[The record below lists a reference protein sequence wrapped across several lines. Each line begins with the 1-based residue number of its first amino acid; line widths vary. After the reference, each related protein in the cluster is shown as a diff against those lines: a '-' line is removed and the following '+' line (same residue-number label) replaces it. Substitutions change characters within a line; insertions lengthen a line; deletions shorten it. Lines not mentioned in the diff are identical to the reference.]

1 MKKLITTFL
10 TSLTV
15 TTLLTS
21 CALVDVKVARSPA
34 IDTSHKLGTLAVS
47 NEAASSIQKAG
58 DNNLSEAQRIEL
70 LLNAIRKTSKAA
82 QDTEDRNLNQLAT
95 AQLVEILAKDHF
107 QNSPLAI
114 TPASRETL
122 DPQQATKLIPSPSIR
137 IKGLR
142 ERSTVEGEGVP
153 YVAWFEKKSPALAG
167 QPSAETTGMAIPVTA
182 LVRFS
187 GKGPELTFY
196 RRLQKESVVLDGR
209 KETLAGDFSAPIAYL
224 LSQGKNSAIDIQA
237 LLFSDSNFKNTGLL
251 QIDEY
256 DPKKIP
262 VVFVHGLL
270 CRPEAWTPAVNQLLA
285 DPEIRSRYQFWF
297 FLYPTGLP
305 VWWSAA
311 KLRSELE
318 RFRTTVDPAHENPN
332 LDRIVLVGHSMGGL
346 ISSLVVRK
354 GGENLW
360 RQFTDTPPEKLKIS
374 PSAKDHLAKIINFE
388 PRTDIERVIFVATPH
403 QGSQLALNPVAEF
416 FSKLIRLPTMTSSNE
431 RFVMV
436 NAIRSN
442 MRDLFVAPANSIRF
456 LQAKSPLLLSILK
469 LPMSKRVTYHSVIGD
484 QGKGDTPHST
494 DGVVP
499 YWSSHLPDASSEK
512 IVPSGHGANENP
524 EGIEEIRRI
533 LRLHLGEFNTSSRLV
548 RRLGSVK
555 NQNRIGGEE
564 NEMDCASQHVG
575 SVAGK
580 DQHG

>member
-1 MKKLITTFL
+1 MRKTFIAIL
-10 TSLTV
+10 ASLTGMA
-15 TTLLTS
+15 LLTS
-21 CALVDVKVARSPA
+21 CALVEVKVGHS
-34 IDTSHKLGTLAVS
+34 LAVEAKRTLGALATS
-47 NEAASSIQKAG
+47 NQAAAKIQRAG
-58 DNNLSEAQRIEL
+58 DKKLPDSQRVEL
-70 LLNAIRKTSKAA
+70 LLEAIRETSNGSRG
-82 QDTEDRNLNQLAT
+82 TEDRKLNQLGT
-95 AQLVEILAKDHF
+95 SLLVEILAENHF
-107 QNSPLAI
+107 ENSPVTI
-114 TPASRETL
+114 TPGSRETL
-122 DPQQATKLIPSPSIR
+122 DPRQATKLIPSPTIQ

-142 ERSTVEGEGVP
+142 ERITVEGAGVP
-153 YVAWFEKKSPALAG
+153 YVAWFAKGSLALSG
-167 QPSAETTGMAIPVTA
+167 QPSAEQTGMSIPATA
-182 LVRFS
+182 LVRFNR
-187 GKGPELTFY
+187 KGAELTFY
-196 RRLQKESVVLDGR
+196 RRLQRESVVLNDR
-209 KETLAGDFSAPIAYL
+209 KETLAADFSAPIAYL

-237 LLFSDSNFKNTGLL
+237 LVFSDSNFKHTGLL

-262 VVFVHGLL
+262 AVFVHGLL

-311 KLRSELE
+311 KLRSELD
-318 RFRTTVDPAHENPN
+318 RFRSTVDPSQKNPN
-332 LDRIVLVGHSMGGL
+332 LDEIVLVGHSMGGL

-354 GGENLW
+354 GGDNLW

-374 PSAKDHLAKIINFE
+374 TAAKEHLAEIINFE

-416 FSKLIRLPTMTSSNE
+416 FSKLVRLPTITTSNE

-484 QGKGDTPHST
+484 QGKGDTPQSS

-499 YWSSHLPDASSEK
+499 YWSSHLPNAKSEK
-512 IVPSGHGANENP
+512 VVPSGHGANEDP

-533 LRLHLGEFNTSSRLV
+533 LRLHLLESS
-548 RRLGSVK
+548 
-555 NQNRIGGEE
+555 NP
-564 NEMDCASQHVG
+564 
-575 SVAGK
+575 
-580 DQHG
+580 

>member
-1 MKKLITTFL
+1 MRKTFITIL
-10 TSLTV
+10 ASLTG
-15 TTLLTS
+15 TALLTS
-21 CALVDVKVARSPA
+21 CALVEVKVGRSPA
-34 IDTSHKLGTLAVS
+34 IEAKRTLGALATSNH
-47 NEAASSIQKAG
+47 AAANIQKAG
-58 DNNLSEAQRIEL
+58 DKKLPNSQRVEL
-70 LLNAIRKTSKAA
+70 LLEAIRETSKGA
-82 QDTEDRNLNQLAT
+82 QGTEDRKLNQLGT
-95 AQLVEILAKDHF
+95 SLLVEILAENHF
-107 QNSPLAI
+107 ENSPVPI
-114 TPASRETL
+114 TPGSRETL
-122 DPQQATKLIPSPSIR
+122 DPRQATKLIPSPSIQ

-142 ERSTVEGEGVP
+142 ERITVEGAGVP
-153 YVAWFEKKSPALAG
+153 YVAWFAKGSPALTG
-167 QPSAETTGMAIPVTA
+167 QPSADKTGMSIPATA

-187 GKGPELTFY
+187 RKGPELTFF
-196 RRLQKESVVLDGR
+196 RRLQKESVVLNGR
-209 KETLAGDFSAPIAYL
+209 KETVAADFSAPIAYL

-237 LLFSDSNFKNTGLL
+237 LVFSDSNFKHTGLL

-311 KLRSELE
+311 KLRSELD
-318 RFRTTVDPAHENPN
+318 RFRSTVDPSHKNPN
-332 LDRIVLVGHSMGGL
+332 LDEIVLVGHSMGGL

-374 PSAKDHLAKIINFE
+374 NAAKEHLAKIINFE
-388 PRTDIERVIFVATPH
+388 PRGDINRVIFVATPH

-416 FSKLIRLPTMTSSNE
+416 FSKLVRLPTITTSNE

-456 LQAKSPLLLSILK
+456 LRAKSPLLLSILK
-469 LPMSKRVTYHSVIGD
+469 LPMSPQVTYHSVIGD
-484 QGKGDTPHST
+484 QGKGDTPHSS

-499 YWSSHLPDASSEK
+499 YWSSHLPNAKSEK
-512 IVPSGHGANENP
+512 VVPSGHGANEDP

-533 LRLHLGEFNTSSRLV
+533 LRLHLLES
-548 RRLGSVK
+548 
-555 NQNRIGGEE
+555 
-564 NEMDCASQHVG
+564 
-575 SVAGK
+575 
-580 DQHG
+580 DQR

>member
-1 MKKLITTFL
+1 MA
-10 TSLTV
+10 
-15 TTLLTS
+15 LLTS
-21 CALVDVKVARSPA
+21 CALVEVKVGHSPA
-34 IDTSHKLGTLAVS
+34 VEAKRTLGALATS
-47 NEAASSIQKAG
+47 NQAAAKIQRAG
-58 DNNLSEAQRIEL
+58 DKKLPDSQRVEL
-70 LLNAIRKTSKAA
+70 LLEAIRETSNGSRG
-82 QDTEDRNLNQLAT
+82 TEDRKLNQLGT
-95 AQLVEILAKDHF
+95 SLLVEILAENHF
-107 QNSPLAI
+107 ENSPVTI
-114 TPASRETL
+114 TPGSRETL
-122 DPQQATKLIPSPSIR
+122 DPRQATKLIPSPTIQ

-142 ERSTVEGEGVP
+142 ERITVEGAGVP
-153 YVAWFEKKSPALAG
+153 YVAWFAKGSLALSG
-167 QPSAETTGMAIPVTA
+167 QPSAEQTGMSIPATA
-182 LVRFS
+182 LVRFNR
-187 GKGPELTFY
+187 KGAELTFY
-196 RRLQKESVVLDGR
+196 RRLQRESVVLNDR
-209 KETLAGDFSAPIAYL
+209 KETLAADFSAPIAYL

-237 LLFSDSNFKNTGLL
+237 LVFSDSNFKHTGLL

-262 VVFVHGLL
+262 AVFVHGLL

-311 KLRSELE
+311 KLRSELD
-318 RFRTTVDPAHENPN
+318 RFRSTVDPSQKNPN
-332 LDRIVLVGHSMGGL
+332 LDEIVLVGHSMGGL

-354 GGENLW
+354 GGDNLW

-374 PSAKDHLAKIINFE
+374 TAAKEHLAEIINFE

-416 FSKLIRLPTMTSSNE
+416 FSKLVRLPTITTSNE

-484 QGKGDTPHST
+484 QGKGDTPQSS

-499 YWSSHLPDASSEK
+499 YWSSHLPNAKSEK
-512 IVPSGHGANENP
+512 VVPSGHGANEDP

-533 LRLHLGEFNTSSRLV
+533 LRLHLLESS
-548 RRLGSVK
+548 
-555 NQNRIGGEE
+555 NP
-564 NEMDCASQHVG
+564 
-575 SVAGK
+575 
-580 DQHG
+580 